1 MGGHDILGIMNACI
15 LLGEMSV
22 LPLVEVAVG
31 SACGPRS
38 AGEQADFLISGSETY
53 EYVTHISVFSE
64 ILAIELITC
73 SVTKLTPRM

>member
-1 MGGHDILGIMNACI
+1 MYPFGGNVSTSSG
-15 LLGEMSV
+15 
-22 LPLVEVAVG
+22 G
-31 SACGPRS
+31 SGSWICLWPPRS

>member
-1 MGGHDILGIMNACI
+1 MHVSFWGKCQYFLWWKWQLD
-15 LLGEMSV
+15 LL
-22 LPLVEVAVG
+22 VAPG
-31 SACGPRS
+31 S